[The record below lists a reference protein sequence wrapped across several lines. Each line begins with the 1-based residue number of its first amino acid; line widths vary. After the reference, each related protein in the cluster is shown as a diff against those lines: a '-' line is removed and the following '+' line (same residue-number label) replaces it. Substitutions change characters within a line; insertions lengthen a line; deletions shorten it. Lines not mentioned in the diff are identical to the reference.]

1 MNVISIS
8 VDAFLADM
16 FCNHSSSLSNSILKH
31 IANRIDY
38 NLVPDR
44 VMVDYDN
51 VREVVNWNRVEKMQ
65 LIRCLIRC
73 LDQDIDILDKIKPSL
88 ERFDYKIKE
97 LVHLLARKPH
107 YIQHFPIDLDKISTS
122 DTASILALGDDYFL
136 NKINLSNHNFN
147 FNESMKII
155 QGYNYNRDVIEKVNY
170 KSLKGYQI
178 SEILIHT
185 GSCNLDILDTLTLTN
200 IDWLDLL
207 EHQPSMLNLCDYD
220 KFMNGDIFYSIKLC
234 CMFEVPDLSYLV
246 FNRDLKEITSFGWEK
261 LLIEKPE
268 KFLAHCNF
276 NKLDDNNW
284 KNIIKEYPQKYL
296 CSIEDKI
303 HIHVD

>member
-8 VDAFLADM
+8 VDAFLVDM
-16 FCNHSSSLSNSILKH
+16 FCNHFKDLSKPILKP
-31 IANRIDY
+31 ISDRIDY
-38 NLVPDR
+38 KLVPER
-44 VMVDYDN
+44 VMVDYDDVRN
-51 VREVVNWNRVEKMQ
+51 VINWNKVEKMQ
-65 LIRCLIRC
+65 LIRCFIRC
-73 LDQDIDILDKIKPSL
+73 LDQDIDILDKIKPSIDK
-88 ERFDYKIKE
+88 FDYKIKE
-97 LVHLLARKPH
+97 LVHLLARRPH

-122 DTASILALGDDYFL
+122 DAATILALGDNYFL
-136 NKINLSNHNFN
+136 NKIDFSKYKFN

-155 QGYNYNRDVIEKVNY
+155 QGYEYDRAVIEKVNY

-185 GSCNLDILDTLTLTN
+185 GNRDLDILDILILTN
-200 IDWLDLL
+200 IDWINLL
-207 EHQPSMLNLCDYD
+207 EYQPHMLSLCDFD
-220 KFMNGDIFYSIKLC
+220 KFMSGDIFYSIKLC
-234 CMFEVPDLSYLV
+234 CMFDVPDLSYLV
-246 FNRDLKEITSFGWEK
+246 IDRDMDTISPFGWEK

-303 HIHVD
+303 HIYVD